1 MKKDPITIDSST
13 PCVDYSM
20 QPILDRECIRIDE
33 GPYRNT
39 KFVFKDIEHNG
50 DAEDPCISF
59 GVELIEIEYDGN
71 RLESIGGHVY
81 EVFMESIAAPIL
93 MDMIQLTIKG
103 IENE

>member
-1 MKKDPITIDSST
+1 MKKDPITIDSDT
-13 PCVDYSM
+13 PLVEYSM

-50 DAEDPCISF
+50 DETDPCISF
-59 GVELIEIEYDGN
+59 GIIPIEIEYAGSK
-71 RLESIGGHVY
+71 LEELTGHIY
-81 EVFMESIAAPIL
+81 DVFMESIAAPIL
-93 MDMIQLTIKG
+93 MDIIQLTIKG